1 MKIDNETRRA
11 LAIFRALP
19 PEGQEAMIAIAEALL
34 SDQQRQEAGEA

>member
-19 PEGQEAMIAIAEALL
+19 PEGQDALIRIAEAMAKRRT
-34 SDQQRQEAGEA
+34 D

>member
-19 PEGQEAMIAIAEALL
+19 PEGQDALIGIAEAMLE
-34 SDQQRQEAGEA
+34 DERQQAGEA